1 MGWVSPTLLLPLL
14 LGAQEYPVLQACGQ
28 PRESA
33 RITGGQA
40 SRITRWPW
48 QVSLQYKYYHLCGG
62 SLIHSEWVIT
72 AAHCFQKPPKDIAL
86 AKLNSPVRF
95 KETIQPICIPP
106 SMMFFENV
114 TMCWATGWGEI
125 NEDIP
130 LRRPWILQEIQIP
143 LIDQKTCEKYYHMG
157 MPFVE
162 TPVIYDDMLCAGSLL
177 ERKDSCR
184 GDSGGPLVCKV
195 NEIWYQ
201 AGIVSWGV
209 GCGDPRFP
217 GIYTNV
223 SFHTDWI
230 KSVIMSKSST
240 QFPTD
245 VLPLQL
251 LLLHLLLY

>member
-72 AAHCFQKPPKDIAL
+72 AAHCFQKKRKIRHWTVFAGSTTLLPPL
-86 AKLNSPVRF
+86 FPLNRPRRYSVEKVILHPKF
-95 KETIQPICIPP
+95 
-106 SMMFFENV
+106 S
-114 TMCWATGWGEI
+114 A
-125 NEDIP
+125 